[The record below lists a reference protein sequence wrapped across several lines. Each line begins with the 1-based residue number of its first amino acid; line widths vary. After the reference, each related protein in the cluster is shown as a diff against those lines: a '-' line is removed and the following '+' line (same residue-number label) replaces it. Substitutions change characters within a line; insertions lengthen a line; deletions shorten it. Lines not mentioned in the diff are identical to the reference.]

1 MCRRTR
7 LSSDAS
13 EINFVAGSAAAL
25 RKALA
30 MSLPDPAKNRLEQNL
45 DAARQALTGSAAT
58 ASWMRGWSM
67 PIEEAVRLAMANK

>member
-25 RKALA
+25 AQHYAKIRLSSF
-30 MSLPDPAKNRLEQNL
+30 SLNIL
-45 DAARQALTGSAAT
+45 
-58 ASWMRGWSM
+58 
-67 PIEEAVRLAMANK
+67 